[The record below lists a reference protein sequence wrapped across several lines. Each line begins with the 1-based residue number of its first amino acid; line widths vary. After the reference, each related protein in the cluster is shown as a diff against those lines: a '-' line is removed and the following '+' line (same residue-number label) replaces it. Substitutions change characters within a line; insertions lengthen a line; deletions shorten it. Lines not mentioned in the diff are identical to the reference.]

1 MIMMICFQ
9 TSDRDKLLS
18 EFSQFVKVTVNEEEQ
33 AVHKLLGKQFQVIV
47 IGPDKIVC
55 APKISFIF
63 IPINLN
69 MCFEYPKHTFWIR
82 NKKIIFQYTLLS
94 GGLNSVTVKYPHKRE

>member
-1 MIMMICFQ
+1 MVYLLYGVISLQDARSYDITFLDIKQMMMMMMMMMMMICFQ

-47 IGPDKIVC
+47 MGPDKDSLC
-55 APKISFIF
+55 
-63 IPINLN
+63 
-69 MCFEYPKHTFWIR
+69 T
-82 NKKIIFQYTLLS
+82 
-94 GGLNSVTVKYPHKRE
+94 

>member
-33 AVHKLLGKQFQVIV
+33 AVHKLLGKQFQVIG
-47 IGPDKIVC
+47 ICPDKDSLC
-55 APKISFIF
+55 
-63 IPINLN
+63 
-69 MCFEYPKHTFWIR
+69 T
-82 NKKIIFQYTLLS
+82 
-94 GGLNSVTVKYPHKRE
+94 